1 MPVLRQNPVRRPS
14 RPRSTEPRRSG
25 GLEGQAGL
33 VAVRSDPDLRRLY
46 SVVMHRHGRPK
57 AKVAVARKLLIRLYI
72 MLRDQIDYAEFR
84 VRAVGCTRGSRHA
97 PITGVK
103 VPSERRRRGVA
114 GSRSGGTSR
123 WGGYPDTGRLLQR
136 DPGGNARC
144 VIRPTRGISAIV
156 SQPWGLSS
164 RVCPPATRPKRRE
177 GAPKNRLDRGDRSH
191 RRTLREAAGRL
202 TIGRADLLYSEA
214 SSFQKAGR
222 ELLSAGASSS

>member
-1 MPVLRQNPVRRPS
+1 LFGDMPVLRQNPVRRPS

-123 WGGYPDTGRLLQR
+123 WGGYPDTGRLL
-136 DPGGNARC
+136 
-144 VIRPTRGISAIV
+144 
-156 SQPWGLSS
+156 
-164 RVCPPATRPKRRE
+164 
-177 GAPKNRLDRGDRSH
+177 
-191 RRTLREAAGRL
+191 
-202 TIGRADLLYSEA
+202 
-214 SSFQKAGR
+214 
-222 ELLSAGASSS
+222 